1 MVTPRNRRSDAF
13 ANVHRIVAAARE
25 VFGRDGDN
33 ATLSQVAEAAGVA
46 NATLYRHFPNR
57 RALAAAVYEDI
68 VVTDIKPAI
77 LALGR
82 DAPRAA
88 FIDALAHLEEIMS
101 RQRPLLASIGDLADL
116 TAQLFIRD
124 REQFDDMI
132 MQAQATGALRPDLT
146 SDDVATFVAMVTTAS
161 VAMNQPRPMRRR
173 YLSLM
178 FDALNPAATEP
189 LPPVARKR
197 REQQRPAR

>member
-1 MVTPRNRRSDAF
+1 MTPRNRRSDAF

-88 FIDALAHLEEIMS
+88 FIDALAHLEEVMF
-101 RQRPLLASIGDLADL
+101 RQRPLLTSIGDLADL
-116 TAQLFIRD
+116 TARLFTRD

-161 VAMNQPRPMRRR
+161 VAMNQPRPARRR

-189 LPPVARKR
+189 LPPVTTKR
-197 REQQRPAR
+197 REQRQPTR